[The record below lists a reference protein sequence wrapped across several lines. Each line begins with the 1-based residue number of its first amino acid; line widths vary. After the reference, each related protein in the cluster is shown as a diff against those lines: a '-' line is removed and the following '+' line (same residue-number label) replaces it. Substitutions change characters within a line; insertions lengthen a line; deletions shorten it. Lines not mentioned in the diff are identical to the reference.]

1 MILRGAVEAGS
12 GQAGSFMSLDW
23 VRRAVNDTIGFDP
36 WPGTLNVRV
45 LDEHLEHWREIR
57 RDHAV
62 PLATPP
68 DASCGARLVPVMLST
83 DIPAAVII
91 PDLTRYGA
99 HVMEVIAPVHLRS
112 RLWLRNDDVV
122 SLTWTKPQ
130 AERV

>member
-1 MILRGAVEAGS
+1 VILRGAVEAGS

-23 VRRAVNDTIGFDP
+23 VRRAVSDTIGFDP

-45 LDEHLEHWREIR
+45 LDEPLEEWREIR

-62 PLATPP
+62 PLAMPP
-68 DASCGARLVPVMLST
+68 EASCGARLVPVMVST

-99 HVMEVIAPVHLRS
+99 HVLEVIAPVHLRS
-112 RLWLRNDDVV
+112 RLWLRNDDVLA
-122 SLTWTKPQ
+122 LTWTKPR
-130 AERV
+130 AGSS